1 MNLEKMYIEEDLFP
15 REITSYE
22 TRYYGLLFYNVDN
35 KDSFDSN
42 HAIIY
47 RENIQDI
54 EEVLNDII
62 GFYKVKGII
71 PNIYQSIRD
80 EGFFGEIKSV
90 LEEYGFEYWT
100 EEQKY
105 MVLSERNEII
115 PNTQIVVRKV
125 TEWEDEF
132 SVEIF
137 EKAGEPWEIDVAKRA
152 LLNSNTLF
160 FVAYYKEKPVGMT
173 HCHLTDGVCRV
184 DYLLVS
190 KEYRNIGVGRA
201 IINSFVE
208 YCHANQI
215 ENCYLWPDGESAEK
229 IYYEAG
235 FRYVETKQ
243 AGRATYKHANI
254 C

>member
-90 LEEYGFEYWT
+90 LEEYGFEYWI

-132 SVEIF
+132 CVEIF
-137 EKAGEPWEIDVAKRA
+137 EKAGEPWEKDVAKRA

-160 FVAYYKEKPVGMT
+160 FVAYYKGTPVGMT
-173 HCHLTDGVCRV
+173 YVHVRDGVCRY
-184 DYLLVS
+184 DYILVS
-190 KEYRNIGVGRA
+190 KEHRKIGVGRA
-201 IINSFVE
+201 LMNALVE
-208 YCHANQI
+208 CCKEQKI
-215 ENCYLWPDGESAEK
+215 ENCYLWPAGEEAQR
-229 IYYEAG
+229 IYLEAG
-235 FRYVETKQ
+235 FRTMAVKK
-243 AGRATYKHANI
+243 AGRAVLEAL